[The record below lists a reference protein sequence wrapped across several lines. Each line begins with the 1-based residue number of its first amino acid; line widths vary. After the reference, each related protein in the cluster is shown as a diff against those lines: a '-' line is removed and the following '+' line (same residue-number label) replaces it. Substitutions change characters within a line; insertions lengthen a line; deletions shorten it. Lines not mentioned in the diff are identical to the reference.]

1 MTMHSPRAP
10 WARVFAF
17 LVLAVVVAPLQARD
31 VQQPQP
37 SRETAIPKRGP
48 GQAAIA
54 SAYPLASD
62 AGKEILAKGG
72 NAFDAAVAVAA
83 ALAVVEPSS
92 SGLGG
97 GGFFL
102 IRRASDG
109 FETMIDL
116 REMAPGAASRDM
128 YLDKD
133 GNPVPGLSRDSALAA
148 GIPGEPAGFAYLAKK
163 YGKLPLS
170 VSMGPAIKLAR
181 EGFALY
187 PRLRGGMQFK
197 KNAFLKTPDATR
209 VYLVN
214 GEVPEL
220 GYVIKQ
226 PELADSLEL
235 LARQGA
241 DGFYKGPFARKL
253 VDGVR
258 QLGGNWTLEDLANYK
273 VVERAPVVGHYRG
286 ARIVSGSPPTSG
298 GIALI
303 DALNILEGFDLPK
316 LDKVTRTHLIVEAM
330 RRAHRDRAVY
340 LGDPDFVS
348 VPVARLINPDYAAG
362 QRASIRFDKATPSD
376 MLPGVDAPPGGP
388 STTHF
393 SVLDSQGNMVAATI
407 TLNFFFG
414 SGLMI
419 PGTGILLN
427 NQMDDFS
434 AKPGVPNGFQ
444 LIGADANAIAPKK
457 RPLSSSTPTFVEAP
471 DGLMIIGS
479 PGGSYIPGMVIL
491 GTLAFMDGRSAQDIV
506 AAPRFHHQ
514 FSPDVL
520 QFESDA
526 LTPEERKALE
536 ERGHKLREGTRKWG
550 NVQVVTWNYKTG
562 KVEAA
567 SDPRGAGVGLVY

>member
-1 MTMHSPRAP
+1 MMFVSR
-10 WARVFAF
+10 RVA
-17 LVLAVVVAPLQARD
+17 LGVLISCLAALPLQATE
-31 VQQPQP
+31 
-37 SRETAIPKRGP
+37 SKIPAKGP
-48 GQAAIA
+48 GKAAIA

-102 IRRASDG
+102 VRRASDG
-109 FETMIDL
+109 HESMIDL

-148 GIPGEPAGFAYLAKK
+148 GIPGEPAGFAFLAKK

-170 VSMGPAIKLAR
+170 VSMAPAIKLAR
-181 EGFALY
+181 DGFALY

-197 KNAFLKTPDATR
+197 KNAFLKTPDAAR
-209 VYLVN
+209 VFLVN

-226 PELADSLEL
+226 PELAASLEL
-235 LARQGA
+235 IANKGA
-241 DGFYKGPFARKL
+241 DGFYKGAFAQKL
-253 VDGVR
+253 VDGVK

-303 DALNILEGFDLPK
+303 DALNILEGFDLAK
-316 LDKVTRTHLIVEAM
+316 VDKVTRTHLVVEAM

-362 QRASIRFDKATPSD
+362 QRASIRMDRATPSA
-376 MLPGVDAPPGGP
+376 MLPGVEASQPGP

-393 SVLDSQGNMVAATI
+393 SVIDAKGNMVAATI

-414 SGLMI
+414 SGLMV

-457 RPLSSSTPTFVEAP
+457 RPLSSSTPTFVEGP
-471 DGLMIIGS
+471 NGLMIIGS

-491 GTLAFMDGRSAQDIV
+491 GTLDFMDGKSAQQIV
-506 AAPRFHHQ
+506 ATPRYHHQ

-520 QFESDA
+520 QFETDA
-526 LTPEERKALE
+526 LTEDERKQLE
-536 ERGHKLREGTRKWG
+536 ARGHTLREGTRKWG
-550 NVQVVTWNYKTG
+550 NVQVVTWDYKTG
-562 KVEAA
+562 QVEAA

>member
-1 MTMHSPRAP
+1 MKIAAALVS
-10 WARVFAF
+10 RV
-17 LVLAVVVAPLQARD
+17 LIVLLCCTLPLQAATTP
-31 VQQPQP
+31 V
-37 SRETAIPKRGP
+37 PKAGP
-48 GQAAIA
+48 GKAAIA

-102 IRRASDG
+102 IRRARDG

-116 REMAPGAASRDM
+116 REMAPAAAHRDM

-133 GNPVPGLSRDSALAA
+133 GNIVPGLSRDSALAA
-148 GIPGEPAGFAYLAKK
+148 GIPGEPAGMAHLAKK
-163 YGKLPLS
+163 YGRLPLS
-170 VSMGPAIKLAR
+170 VSLQPAIKLAR
-181 EGFALY
+181 DGFPLY
-187 PRLRGGMQFK
+187 TRLRGGMEFK
-197 KNAFLKTPDATR
+197 KNAFLKTPDAAR
-209 VYLVN
+209 VFLVN
-214 GEVPEL
+214 GEVPAL
-220 GYVIKQ
+220 GYIIRQ
-226 PELADSLEL
+226 PELAASLEL
-235 LARQGA
+235 LAAQGA
-241 DGFYKGPFARKL
+241 DGFYRGPFAQKL
-253 VDGVR
+253 VAGVR
-258 QLGGNWTLEDLANYK
+258 SLGGSWTEADLANYK

-298 GIALI
+298 GVALI
-303 DALNILEGFDLPK
+303 DALNILDGYELAT

-330 RRAHRDRAVY
+330 RRVHRDRAVY
-340 LGDPDFVS
+340 LGDPDFVQ
-348 VPVARLINPDYAAG
+348 VPVARLIDPNYAAG
-362 QRASIRFDKATPSD
+362 QRASIRMDRATPSA
-376 MLPGVDAPPGGP
+376 MLPGVDSPGPGP

-393 SVLDSQGNMVAATI
+393 SVIDAKGNMVAATI

-414 SGLMI
+414 SGLMV

-444 LIGADANAIAPKK
+444 LIGGDANAIAAGK
-457 RPLSSSTPTFVEAP
+457 RPLSSSTPTFVEGP
-471 DGLMIIGS
+471 DGLMILGS

-491 GTLAFMDGRSAQDIV
+491 GTINYLDGKSAQDV
-506 AAPRFHHQ
+506 VSAPRFHHQ

-526 LTPEERKALE
+526 LNADERKALE
-536 ERGHKLREGTRKWG
+536 DRGHKLREGTRRWG
-550 NVQVVTWNYKTG
+550 NMQVVIWNYKTG
-562 KVEAA
+562 AVEAA

>member
-1 MTMHSPRAP
+1 MRMISTAIRALR
-10 WARVFAF
+10 A
-17 LVLAVVVAPLQARD
+17 VLVVACLSLPLHAAPAD
-31 VQQPQP
+31 TPV
-37 SRETAIPKRGP
+37 PKAGP
-48 GQAAIA
+48 GKAAIA

-109 FETMIDL
+109 REIMIDL
-116 REMAPGAASRDM
+116 REMAPGAAHRDM
-128 YLDKD
+128 YLDKEGD
-133 GNPVPGLSRDSALAA
+133 VVPGLSRDSALAA
-148 GIPGEPAGFAYLAKK
+148 GIPGEPAGMAHLAKK

-170 VSMGPAIKLAR
+170 VSLQPAIKLAR
-181 EGFALY
+181 EGFPLY
-187 PRLRGGMQFK
+187 TRLRGGMEFK
-197 KNAFLKTPDATR
+197 KNAFLKTPDAAR
-209 VYLVN
+209 VFLVN
-214 GEVPEL
+214 GEVPAL
-220 GYVIKQ
+220 GHVIRQ

-235 LARQGA
+235 IAKQGA
-241 DGFYKGPFARKL
+241 DGFYKGEFARKL
-253 VDGVR
+253 VAGVR
-258 QLGGNWTLEDLANYK
+258 SLGGNWTEEDLANYK
-273 VVERAPVVGHYRG
+273 VVERAPVVGYYRG

-298 GIALI
+298 GVALI
-303 DALNILEGFDLPK
+303 DALNILEGFDLQK
-316 LDKVTRTHLIVEAM
+316 VDKVTRTHLIVEAM

-348 VPVARLINPDYAAG
+348 IPVARLINPDYAAG
-362 QRASIRFDKATPSD
+362 QRASIRMDRATPSA
-376 MLPGVDAPPGGP
+376 MLPGVDAPSPGP

-393 SVLDSQGNMVAATI
+393 SVIDAKGNMVAATI
-407 TLNFFFG
+407 TPNFFFG

-457 RPLSSSTPTFVEAP
+457 RPLSSSTPTFVEGP
-471 DGLMIIGS
+471 NGVMILGS
-479 PGGSYIPGMVIL
+479 PGGSYIIGMVIQ
-491 GTLAFMDGRSAQDIV
+491 GTLNFMDGRSAQEV
-506 AAPRFHHQ
+506 VSAPRFHHQ

-520 QFESDA
+520 QFETDA
-526 LTPEERKALE
+526 LTPEERTALE
-536 ERGHKLREGTRKWG
+536 ARGHKLREGTRRWG
-550 NVQVVTWNYKTG
+550 NAQVVTWNYRTG
-562 KVEAA
+562 QVEAA

>member
-1 MTMHSPRAP
+1 MRALI
-10 WARVFAF
+10 AVF
-17 LVLAVVVAPLQARD
+17 LVASLAPLHAAD
-31 VQQPQP
+31 
-37 SRETAIPKRGP
+37 TAIPAAGP
-48 GQAAIA
+48 GHAAIA

-62 AGKEILAKGG
+62 AGKEILARGG

-102 IRRASDG
+102 LRRATDG
-109 FETMIDL
+109 HEVMIDL
-116 REMAPGAASRDM
+116 REMAPAAASRDM

-133 GNPVPGLSRDSALAA
+133 GNPVPGLSRDTALAA
-148 GIPGEPAGFAYLAKK
+148 GIPGEAAGLAHLAKK
-163 YGKLPLS
+163 YGKLPLN
-170 VSMGPAIKLAR
+170 VSMAPAIRLAR
-181 EGFALY
+181 EGFPLY
-187 PRLRGGMQFK
+187 PRLRGGMDFK

-209 VYLVN
+209 VYLVD
-214 GEVPEL
+214 GQVPEL

-226 PELADSLEL
+226 PDLAASLEN
-235 LARQGA
+235 LARKGA
-241 DGFYKGPFARKL
+241 DGFYKGEFARKL
-253 VDGVR
+253 VDGVK

-298 GIALI
+298 GVALI
-303 DALNILEGFDLPK
+303 DALNILDGFDLAK

-330 RRAHRDRAVY
+330 RRVHRDRAVY
-340 LGDPDFVS
+340 LGDPDFVD
-348 VPVARLINPDYAAG
+348 VPVARLINEYYAAG
-362 QRASIRFDKATPSD
+362 QRASIRMDKATPSS
-376 MLPGVDAPPGGP
+376 MLPGVDAPSPGP

-393 SVLDSQGNMVAATI
+393 SVIDAKGNMVAATI

-419 PGTGILLN
+419 PGPGILLN

-434 AKPGVPNGFQ
+434 VKPGVPNGFQ

-457 RPLSSSTPTFVEAP
+457 RPLSSSTPTFVEGP
-471 DGLMIIGS
+471 GGLMVLGS

-491 GTLAFMDGRSAQDIV
+491 GTLDFLDGKSAQEIV

-526 LTPEERKALE
+526 LTADERKELE
-536 ERGHKLREGTRKWG
+536 ARGHTLREGTRKWG
-550 NVQVVTWNYKTG
+550 NMQVVIWNYRTG